1 MVKVTKGFDY
11 SGWDEETLMHDYYC
25 GAMKMIEY
33 LQTEN
38 IEMAERHAM
47 RVDQVKAEITKRGIL
62 FYPIEVCMGVGADLA
77 AE

>member
-11 SGWDEETLMHDYYC
+11 SGWDQETLMHDYYWN
-25 GAMKMIEY
+25 AMKMLEH
-33 LQTEN
+33 LQNECVET
-38 IEMAERHAM
+38 AERYAM

-62 FYPIEVCMGVGADLA
+62 FYPIEVCMSVGADLA